1 MDESQPGD
9 EIAVTDYPFLA
20 EEDPAR
26 AAEHFRLAVAR
37 LGKIDGA
44 TPIPLNYALFYFYVA
59 GTNSRFN
66 AMLDRMIGGAG
77 WDHETA
83 SKLFMR
89 FFTPCSDASMADL
102 QQELLT
108 VLNDIVG
115 SVIDVAGN
123 ADQRT
128 ERLGQKVARLG
139 ECTDPKQSLAI
150 ASDILVEAHELV
162 ADSKAL
168 ATELRH
174 SASEVERLK
183 EDLLHA
189 RREAYI
195 DTLTGLTNRRAFD
208 KDIKTLIDEAERDGT
223 SFCLVLVDV
232 DHFKKINDEHGHLIG
247 DRVLTQ
253 LGKQLSSRTRSCDKV
268 SRYGGE
274 EFAILLPNTEIDQ
287 AAQVAE
293 HIREGIGRLNM
304 RRTDNNVRLGTITAS
319 FGVAEYQ
326 QGDTPSG
333 IIARADDA
341 LYKAKLEGR
350 NRVCRAGG

>member
-1 MDESQPGD
+1 MDETQPGD

-20 EEDPAR
+20 EEDPAK
-26 AAEHFRLAVAR
+26 AAEHFRLAIAR
-37 LGKIDGA
+37 LGQLDGA
-44 TPIPLNYALFYFYVA
+44 APIPLNYALFYFYVA
-59 GTNSRFN
+59 GTNTRFN
-66 AMLDRMIGGAG
+66 AMLDRMIGSSG

-83 SKLFMR
+83 AKLFMR
-89 FFTPCSDASMADL
+89 FFTPCSDVSMADL

-128 ERLGQKVARLG
+128 ERLGQKVVKLG
-139 ECTDPKQSLAI
+139 ECTGAKQSLAI

-208 KDIKTLIDEAERDGT
+208 KDLKTLIDEAECDKP
-223 SFCLVLVDV
+223 SFCLVILDV
-232 DHFKKINDEHGHLIG
+232 DHFKKVNDEHGHLIG

-253 LGKQLSSRTRSCDKV
+253 LGKQLSTRTRSCDKV

-274 EFAILLPNTEIDQ
+274 EFAILLPNTGIDQ
-287 AAQVAE
+287 AVQVAE

-319 FGVAEYQ
+319 FGVAQ
-326 QGDTPSG
+326 FRTGCSPQAL
-333 IIARADDA
+333 IARADEA
-341 LYKAKLEGR
+341 LYKAKQTGR
-350 NRVCRAGG
+350 NRVCTATD

>member
-1 MDESQPGD
+1 MEDIPSGD

-20 EEDPAR
+20 EEAPDK
-26 AAEHFRLAVAR
+26 AAEHFRLAIAQ

-59 GTNSRFN
+59 GANARFN
-66 AMLDRMIGGAG
+66 GMLDRMIGAG
-77 WDHETA
+77 RWDHETA
-83 SKLFMR
+83 TKLFMR

-108 VLNDIVG
+108 VLNDVVG

-128 ERLGQKVARLG
+128 ERLGQKVARLA
-139 ECTDPKQSLAI
+139 ECTDAKQSLAI

-168 ATELRH
+168 ATDLRH

-208 KDIKTLIDEAERDGT
+208 KDLKSLVEDAERDGV
-223 SFCLVLVDV
+223 SFCLVLLDI

-253 LGKQLSSRTRSCDKV
+253 LGKQLSARTRSCDKV

-274 EFAILLPNTEIDQ
+274 EFAILLPNTELGQ

-293 HIREGIGRLNM
+293 HIRESVGRLNM
-304 RRTDNNVRLGTITAS
+304 RRTDNNVRLGAITAS
-319 FGVAEYQ
+319 FGVAEYRE
-326 QGDTPSG
+326 GCTPSQL
-333 IIARADDA
+333 IARADAA
-341 LYKAKLEGR
+341 LYNAKLAGR
-350 NRVCRAGG
+350 NQVCEAKD